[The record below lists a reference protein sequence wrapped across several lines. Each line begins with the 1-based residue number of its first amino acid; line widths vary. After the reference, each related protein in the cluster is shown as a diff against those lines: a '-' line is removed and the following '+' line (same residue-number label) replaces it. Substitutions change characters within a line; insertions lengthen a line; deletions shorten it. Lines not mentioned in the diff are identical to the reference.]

1 MHTHAFACNA
11 VCVIVVVRKIYGTHI
26 DTIGMYYVYIHVYMG
41 TDSATAASKTNNK
54 DSILRIITTKEF
66 VYIRINYIINKLT
79 RKKTNSVREVQWECL
94 RMEEM

>member
-1 MHTHAFACNA
+1 
-11 VCVIVVVRKIYGTHI
+11 
-26 DTIGMYYVYIHVYMG
+26 MYYVYIHVYMG